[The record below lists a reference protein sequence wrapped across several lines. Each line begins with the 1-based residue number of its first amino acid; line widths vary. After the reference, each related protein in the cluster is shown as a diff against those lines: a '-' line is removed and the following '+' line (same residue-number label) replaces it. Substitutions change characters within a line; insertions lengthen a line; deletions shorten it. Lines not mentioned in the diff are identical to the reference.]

1 MRFLPIATSLS
12 IHTPFLRFRQGLFA
26 KIAAVISLAA
36 ILLYAL
42 DDPLGM
48 PNGGT
53 WLGYFF
59 GSVGLGLIF
68 WLAWFGIR
76 RRRYGGTGASLEAWL
91 SAHVYLGLAAILIA
105 CLHTGFRLHWNL
117 HGIAFGLMVG
127 VIASGMVGVFAFW
140 LYPPL
145 MTRNRAGATFAALAA
160 QLAALD
166 VQCRNLAL
174 TLDDPL
180 VELIFAAT
188 EEPAGKLTP
197 GEIFLGRPGDPLSG
211 ASGRAITA
219 LRNAMGGS
227 QSHVLADIQP
237 VIQALTNRAVLL
249 ERMRRDKRFRLMMQ
263 AWRAVHVPLTIGLL
277 IALTIHVFAVFYYR

>member
-1 MRFLPIATSLS
+1 
-12 IHTPFLRFRQGLFA
+12 
-26 KIAAVISLAA
+26 
-36 ILLYAL
+36 
-42 DDPLGM
+42 
-48 PNGGT
+48 
-53 WLGYFF
+53 
-59 GSVGLGLIF
+59 
-68 WLAWFGIR
+68 
-76 RRRYGGTGASLEAWL
+76 
-91 SAHVYLGLAAILIA
+91 
-105 CLHTGFRLHWNL
+105 
-117 HGIAFGLMVG
+117 MVG